1 MADNGMVGTPVRCE
15 VARYTE
21 ADCLHR
27 RDLAPEEALALC
39 DLSSSEGVLWLNVDR
54 VSDHAVIQA
63 VARHFGMHPLLVED
77 VLHTAQRPKLEAYD
91 NQLYLVA
98 RMLGYDTTAQRVT
111 VEQVSLVLGRN
122 WLVLFQENPGDVFD
136 TVRHRFLTPGTR
148 LRSRGADWLLY
159 ACLDALVDSHSGVL
173 EQVDDRIE
181 AIEES
186 LFGNPGQSLFA
197 DLHEVRK
204 QIMVLRRCIW
214 PLRDAVNALQHD
226 ETGLVHPETSL
237 YLRDVY
243 DHTVRLIDTVETS
256 RDTLASMHDLY
267 LTSVSNR
274 LNSVMKVLTII
285 STVFIPLSFVTGVF
299 GMNFRHMLV
308 LDKVWGY
315 PAALVLMAAMAA
327 AMLAF
332 FKRKA
337 WF

>member
-1 MADNGMVGTPVRCE
+1 MVDNGIGETPVRCE

-21 ADCLHR
+21 ATCLHR
-27 RDLAPEEALALC
+27 RELAPEEALALC
-39 DLSSSEGVLWLNVDR
+39 DLSSGEGVLWLNVDR
-54 VSDHAVIQA
+54 VSDPAVVHA

-91 NQLYLVA
+91 NQLYLVV
-98 RMLGYDTTAQRVT
+98 RMLGYDTEAERVT

-136 TVRHRFLTPGTR
+136 PVRQRFLTPGTR
-148 LRSRGADWLLY
+148 MRSRGADWLLY
-159 ACLDALVDSHSGVL
+159 ACLDALVDSHLGVL

-181 AIEES
+181 AVEES
-186 LFGNPGQSLFA
+186 LFENPERAMFTA
-197 DLHEVRK
+197 LHVGRK
-204 QIMVLRRCIW
+204 QIMELRRCIW

-226 ETGLVHPETSL
+226 ETGLVSTETTL

-243 DHTVRLIDTVETS
+243 DHTVRLIDIVETS

-285 STVFIPLSFVTGVF
+285 STLFIPLSFVTGIF
-299 GMNFRHMLV
+299 GMNFRHMTV
-308 LDKVWGY
+308 LEKGWGY
-315 PAALVLMAAMAA
+315 PAALGLMAAMAA

-332 FKRKA
+332 FKRKG